1 MNKIFKTKIFPFLRI
16 EVEGAAEV
24 YYLQGSDFLLILG
37 GLETRIIIS
46 RLNFHIFEFFHRGLL
61 FWDSFDKS
69 FMGLPEGE
77 FGPTLQITTAS

>member
-24 YYLQGSDFLLILG
+24 YYLQGSDFLLNLG

-46 RLNFHIFEFFHRGLL
+46 RLNFHIFHFSVADWFFEIPSLNLL
-61 FWDSFDKS
+61 
-69 FMGLPEGE
+69 
-77 FGPTLQITTAS
+77 